1 MIAFD
6 AEQAYGTFA
15 LSASF
20 TSDAGITA
28 IFGPSGSGKTTV
40 LRLIAGLERPIR
52 GRIAVRDRVLVDTQQ
67 GVFVPKHRR
76 RVGLVFQDAQL
87 FPHMTVGQNIRFG
100 RWFAPQSAPDV
111 PSGPVIDAIGIAG
124 LLDRRPSRL
133 SGGER
138 QRVALA
144 RALLAAPDVLL
155 MDEPLASLD
164 ETRKAEIL
172 TLIKRI
178 GDEFGTPII
187 YVTHAF
193 SEVSVLASHV
203 VVLDRGRVVATGS
216 PADLNGRLTGGMPLT
231 GPIAFP
237 ST

>member
-20 TSDAGITA
+20 TSDAGVTA

-100 RWFAPQSAPDV
+100 RWFAPKSAPDV